1 MRVYDLLNTSV
12 HMFAAYRFRGAH
24 DDDMSGYWVK
34 RYTIP
39 DELLHAKLFGWEI
52 INNRL
57 LMAVDDVL
65 LEKVLYTLDGGD
77 GRNHSR
83 RKGGLENEA

>member
-24 DDDMSGYWVK
+24 DDDMSGYCVK
-34 RYTIP
+34 RYNIP
-39 DELLHAKLFGWEI
+39 DELLRAKLFGWEI

-77 GRNHSR
+77 GRQNQPIN
-83 RKGGLENEA
+83 KED

>member
-34 RYTIP
+34 WYTIP
-39 DELLHAKLFGWEI
+39 DELLYAKLFGWEI

-57 LMAVDDVL
+57 LIAVDDVL

-77 GRNHSR
+77 GRQNQPIN
-83 RKGGLENEA
+83 KED